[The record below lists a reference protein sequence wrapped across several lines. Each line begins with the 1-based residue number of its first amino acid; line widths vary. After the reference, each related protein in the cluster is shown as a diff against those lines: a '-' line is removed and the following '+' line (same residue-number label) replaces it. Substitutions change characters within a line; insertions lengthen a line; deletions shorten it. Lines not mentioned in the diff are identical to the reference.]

1 MKKTSDLYNKYA
13 QLQVLS
19 WIILLK
25 ASEEAEAKNL
35 SNFYTSISRGSC
47 QEVLSQLYR
56 ALDYQYISEE
66 EFTEIKVIIETTSV
80 MIYNLIERL
89 KKSDNKGPKY
99 TTLNNATPL

>member
-1 MKKTSDLYNKYA
+1 MDNIAEGFGRGGSKEFIQFLY
-13 QLQVLS
+13 
-19 WIILLK
+19 
-25 ASEEAEAKNL
+25 
-35 SNFYTSISRGSC
+35 ISRGSC